1 MKIIKQIFHLHNIFL
16 MNFII
21 KFLLDFYLIFLFS
34 YILHL
39 FHKNNLK
46 LNVNIII
53 IQVELHNLLY
63 LL

>member
-21 KFLLDFYLIFLFS
+21 IFPLDFYLKFLFF
-34 YILHL
+34 YTPHL

-46 LNVNIII
+46 LNVHIII